1 MDVASVPG
9 AAVRLRALS
18 ALAKAVAGAPG
29 SDEVV
34 VRGAAEARRA
44 LGAASLSM
52 ARWERELGRLRM
64 LVNDGD
70 LAPGEEPYPAHET
83 YAVTGAPEL
92 LATDE
97 RTPGRV
103 LRAGDPDMAPDMTIV
118 APVQAALLLR
128 RRADSCLSV
137 PIVLEGH
144 AWGELYATRAPG
156 QPPFDAG
163 DVDFA
168 GVVAA
173 QISAGLA
180 QARHFER
187 IERLAY
193 QDPLTGLANRR
204 AIDER
209 LDGAIDRHRGDGT
222 IVSLVVCD
230 VNGLKRV
237 NDDQGHDAGDQL
249 LVHLASLLS
258 ASSALLPG
266 SLAARLGG
274 DEFCIMIEGHTADE
288 AVWVAEDLCRRAA
301 DMPEGAG
308 VACGVA
314 STADPVG
321 PVTSA
326 DRLFRLADAAQYRA
340 KRGRSRTP
348 VVAGRGQPPDA
359 TVTLVEQA
367 DHLAA
372 PGDRRRI
379 RGRLAQAEPAQ
390 LLRAGLVALDEV
402 RGRDTLTRLEAA
414 ADTVTRLVDGAGWW
428 VSYVPRGSRV
438 LRTVRYSVYRM
449 PGEPSP
455 ARELRDALRG
465 AFDLAE
471 HPQRAAA
478 AEGDAFV
485 LEMGVPGNDPFE
497 EAALAAGGYRAVLAA
512 GVPGP
517 GGGWLVEVL
526 TDEIS
531 GQLRGLEPAL
541 RALLSVAVTGASS

>member
-18 ALAKAVAGAPG
+18 ALAKAVAGAHG
-29 SDEVV
+29 SEEVV
-34 VRGAAEARRA
+34 GRSAAEARRA

-52 ARWERELGRLRM
+52 AVWERERGRLRV

-70 LAPGEEPYPAHET
+70 LAPGEEAFPGHET
-83 YAVTGAPEL
+83 YAVTASPEL

-97 RTPGRV
+97 RMPGRV
-103 LRAGDPDMAPDMTIV
+103 LRAGDPTMATV
-118 APVQAALLLR
+118 APVQAALLRR
-128 RRADSCLSV
+128 RRADCCLSV

-209 LDGAIDRHRGDGT
+209 LDRAIDRHRSDGT
-222 IVSLVVCD
+222 VVSLIVCD
-230 VNGLKRV
+230 VNGLKRL
-237 NDDQGHDAGDQL
+237 NDEQGHDVGDQL

-258 ASSALLPG
+258 ASSALLPEG
-266 SLAARLGG
+266 LAARLGG
-274 DEFCIMIEGHTADE
+274 DEFSILIEGHASDE
-288 AVWVAEDLCRRAA
+288 AVRVADDLCRRAA
-301 DMPEGAG
+301 GMPRGAG

-314 STADPVG
+314 STGDPVG

-340 KRGRSRTP
+340 KRSRSRTP

-359 TVTLVEQA
+359 TVTLVEQTDQPA
-367 DHLAA
+367 V
-372 PGDRRRI
+372 PGERRRI
-379 RGRLAQAEPAQ
+379 RGRFARAEPAQ
-390 LLRAGLVALDEV
+390 LLTAGLVALDEV
-402 RGRDTLTRLEAA
+402 RDGDALTRLETV

-428 VSYVPRGSRV
+428 VSYVPRGSVV

-455 ARELRDALRG
+455 AREVRDALRG
-465 AFDLAE
+465 TFDLNE

-478 AEGDAFV
+478 AGGGAFV
-485 LEMGVPGNDPFE
+485 LEVGVPGNDPAE
-497 EAALAAGGYRAVLAA
+497 EAALAAGGYRAVLAG

-531 GQLRGLEPAL
+531 GPVRGLEPAL
-541 RALLSVAVTGASS
+541 RALLAVAVTGASS